1 VSDILVIEP
10 NDDDEYAEDA
20 EFDGVEADE
29 EPSKN
34 WLLSIAASVIVSLV
48 LIGET
53 VGGLIGLND
62 YKPLEFGV
70 GTSSVTAC
78 DAALD
83 VVPVS
88 GVISSETEVVQTL
101 QSIDISKI
109 SDECL
114 NKTFTIEMYKSTGPL
129 TGSPV
134 NIATRMGGTPTSYI
148 RFVLATQPSGFTGL
162 DWRIYPSSDGLPN
175 PPSSTGLT
183 TCGDNDAGTPDVN
196 AIDNVNIPTFDWFDR
211 SNPGFGIVCPNDNF
225 LTHISGFITVP
236 GTDDGDL
243 TSVNFGLESNGN
255 SELRIGGRTVI
266 SDRSTHATSTKFG
279 STLLRKGQTYSIDLW
294 YFKGT
299 GSGSLALSW
308 NRNASTGEILA
319 SPVVVPSSAFTFQ
332 STVGIVI
339 PSSEGVTDYSVS
351 AVSLSTNNR
360 SVRINIASRVLA
372 GDVNRFTLETSR

>member
-20 EFDGVEADE
+20 EFDGIEADE

-53 VGGLIGLND
+53 VGGLIGLNS
-62 YKPLEFGV
+62 YEPLEYGTGV
-70 GTSSVTAC
+70 SSTTAC

-83 VVPVS
+83 VLPVS
-88 GVISSETEVVQTL
+88 GVQSSETEVVQTL
-101 QSIDISKI
+101 SHIDISGI

-114 NKTFTIEMYKSTGPL
+114 NKTFTIAMYKSTGPL

-134 NIATRMGGTPTSYI
+134 NIGTRMGGTPTSYI
-148 RFVLATQPSGFTGL
+148 RFVLATQPTGFTGL
-162 DWRIYPSSDGLPN
+162 DWKIYPTSGGLPN
-175 PPSSTGLT
+175 PSSATGLS
-183 TCGDNDAGTPDVN
+183 TCGGDSN
-196 AIDNVNIPTFDWFDR
+196 AIDNVNVPTFDWFDLT
-211 SNPGFGIVCPNDNF
+211 NPGYGIVCPDDNF
-225 LTHISGFITVP
+225 LTHMTGFLTIP

-243 TSVNFGLESNGN
+243 TSVSFGLESNGN
-255 SELRIGGRTVI
+255 AELLIGGRTVI
-266 SDRSTHATSTKFG
+266 SDRTSHATSTKNG
-279 STLLRKGQTYSIDLW
+279 SILLRKGQTYSIDVW

-299 GSGSLALSW
+299 GSGSLVLSW
-308 NRNASTGEILA
+308 NRNSSTGAILA

-339 PSSEGVTDYSVS
+339 PSSEGVTDYTVT
-351 AVSLSTNNR
+351 ALGLSTNNR

-372 GDVNRFTLETSR
+372 GDANRFTLETSK

>member
-1 VSDILVIEP
+1 VSDILIIEP

-20 EFDGVEADE
+20 EFDGIEADE

-53 VGGLIGLND
+53 VGGLIGLNS
-62 YKPLEFGV
+62 YEPLEYGTGV
-70 GTSSVTAC
+70 SSTTAC

-83 VVPVS
+83 VLPVS
-88 GVISSETEVVQTL
+88 GVQSSETEVVQTL
-101 QSIDISKI
+101 SHINISGI

-134 NIATRMGGTPTSYI
+134 NIGTRMGGTPTSYI
-148 RFVLATQPSGFTGL
+148 RFVLATQPTGFTGL
-162 DWRIYPSSDGLPN
+162 DWKIYPTSGGLPN
-175 PPSSTGLT
+175 PSSATGLS
-183 TCGDNDAGTPDVN
+183 TCGGDSN
-196 AIDNVNIPTFDWFDR
+196 AIDNVNVPTFDWFDLT
-211 SNPGFGIVCPNDNF
+211 NPGYGIVCPDDNF
-225 LTHISGFITVP
+225 LTHMTGFLTIP

-243 TSVNFGLESNGN
+243 TSVSFGLESNGN
-255 SELRIGGRTVI
+255 AELLIGGRTVI
-266 SDRSTHATSTKFG
+266 SDRTSHATSTKNG
-279 STLLRKGQTYSIDLW
+279 SILLRKGQTYSIDVW

-299 GSGSLALSW
+299 GSGSLILSW
-308 NRNASTGEILA
+308 NRNSSTGAILA

-339 PSSEGVTDYSVS
+339 PSSEGVTDY
-351 AVSLSTNNR
+351 AVTALGLSTNNR

-372 GDVNRFTLETSR
+372 GDANRFTLETSK

>member
-53 VGGLIGLND
+53 VGGLIGLNS
-62 YKPLEFGV
+62 YEPLEYGTGV
-70 GTSSVTAC
+70 SSTTTC
-78 DAALD
+78 DTALD
-83 VVPVS
+83 VLPVS
-88 GVISSETEVVQTL
+88 RVQSSETEVVQTL
-101 QSIDISKI
+101 SHIDISGI

-129 TGSPV
+129 TGTPA
-134 NIATRMGGTPTSYI
+134 NIGTRMGGTPTSFI

-162 DWRIYPSSDGLPN
+162 DWKIYPTSAGLPD
-175 PPSSTGLT
+175 PSSATGLS
-183 TCGDNDAGTPDVN
+183 TCGGDSN
-196 AIDNVNIPTFDWFDR
+196 AIDNVNVPTFDWFDQ
-211 SNPGFGIVCPNDNF
+211 SNPGYGIVCPDDNF
-225 LTHISGFITVP
+225 LTHMSGFITLP
-236 GTDDGDL
+236 GTDDGNL
-243 TSVNFGLESNGN
+243 TSVSFGLESNGN
-255 SELRIGGRTVI
+255 AELLIGGRTVI
-266 SDRSTHATSTKFG
+266 SDRSAHTTATKNG
-279 STLLRKGQTYSIDLW
+279 SILLRRGQTYSIDVW

-299 GSGSLALSW
+299 GNGSLSLSW
-308 NRNASTGEILA
+308 NRNATTGDVLVT
-319 SPVVVPSSAFTFQ
+319 PVVVPSSAFTFQ

-339 PSSEGVTDYSVS
+339 PSSEGVTDYTVT
-351 AVSLSTNNR
+351 ALGLSTNNR
-360 SVRINIASRVLA
+360 SVRINIGSRVLA

>member
-1 VSDILVIEP
+1 MSDILIIEP

-20 EFDGVEADE
+20 EFDGIEADE

-53 VGGLIGLND
+53 VGGLIGLNS
-62 YKPLEFGV
+62 YEPLEYGTGV
-70 GTSSVTAC
+70 SSTTAC

-83 VVPVS
+83 VLPVS
-88 GVISSETEVVQTL
+88 GVQSSETEVVQTL
-101 QSIDISKI
+101 SHINISGI

-134 NIATRMGGTPTSYI
+134 NIGTRMGGTPTSYI
-148 RFVLATQPSGFTGL
+148 RFVLATQPTGFTGL
-162 DWRIYPSSDGLPN
+162 DWKIYPTSGGLPN
-175 PPSSTGLT
+175 PSSATGLS
-183 TCGDNDAGTPDVN
+183 TCGGDSN
-196 AIDNVNIPTFDWFDR
+196 AIDNVNVPTFDWFDLT
-211 SNPGFGIVCPNDNF
+211 NPGYGIVCPDDNF
-225 LTHISGFITVP
+225 LTHMTGFLTIP

-243 TSVNFGLESNGN
+243 TSVSFGLESNGN
-255 SELRIGGRTVI
+255 AELLIGGRTVI
-266 SDRSTHATSTKFG
+266 SDRTSHATSTKNG
-279 STLLRKGQTYSIDLW
+279 SILLRKGQTYSIDVW

-299 GSGSLALSW
+299 GSGSLILSW
-308 NRNASTGEILA
+308 NRNSSTGAILA

-339 PSSEGVTDYSVS
+339 PSSEGVTDY
-351 AVSLSTNNR
+351 AVTALGLSTNNR

-372 GDVNRFTLETSR
+372 GDANRFTLETSK

>member
-1 VSDILVIEP
+1 MSDILVIEP

-20 EFDGVEADE
+20 EFDGIEADE

-53 VGGLIGLND
+53 VGGLIGLNS
-62 YKPLEFGV
+62 YEPLEYGTGV
-70 GTSSVTAC
+70 SSTTAC
-78 DAALD
+78 DTALD
-83 VVPVS
+83 VLPVS
-88 GVISSETEVVQTL
+88 GVQSSETEVVQTL
-101 QSIDISKI
+101 SHIDISGI

-134 NIATRMGGTPTSYI
+134 NIGTRMGGTPTSYI
-148 RFVLATQPSGFTGL
+148 RFVLATQPTGFTGL
-162 DWRIYPSSDGLPN
+162 DWKIYPTSGGLPN
-175 PPSSTGLT
+175 PSSATGLN
-183 TCGDNDAGTPDVN
+183 TCGGDSN
-196 AIDNVNIPTFDWFDR
+196 AIDNVNVPTFDWFDLT
-211 SNPGFGIVCPNDNF
+211 NPGYGIVCPDDNF
-225 LTHISGFITVP
+225 LTHMTGFLTIP

-243 TSVNFGLESNGN
+243 TSVSFGLESNGN
-255 SELRIGGRTVI
+255 AELLIGGRTVI
-266 SDRSTHATSTKFG
+266 SDRTSHATSTKNG
-279 STLLRKGQTYSIDLW
+279 SILLRKGQTYSIDVW

-299 GSGSLALSW
+299 GSGSLILSW
-308 NRNASTGEILA
+308 NRNSSTGAILA

-339 PSSEGVTDYSVS
+339 PSSEGVTDYTVT
-351 AVSLSTNNR
+351 ALGLSTNNR

-372 GDVNRFTLETSR
+372 GDANRFTLETSR